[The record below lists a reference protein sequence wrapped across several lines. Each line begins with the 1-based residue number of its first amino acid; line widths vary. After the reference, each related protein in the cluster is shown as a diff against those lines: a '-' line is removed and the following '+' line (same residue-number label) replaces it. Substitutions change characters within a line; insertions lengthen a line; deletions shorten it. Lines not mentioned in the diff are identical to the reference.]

1 MVYANRFSG
10 LLWFVYTCLQSE
22 PNAITIYGAPKTN
35 FKSNVFKTM
44 ELVIYNCWPKKP
56 ILMRKNL
63 EYVSAKNE
71 CEMHFN
77 TDLLT

>member
-1 MVYANRFSG
+1 
-10 LLWFVYTCLQSE
+10 
-22 PNAITIYGAPKTN
+22 
-35 FKSNVFKTM
+35 M

-63 EYVSAKNE
+63 EYVSAKTE